1 MLYNFNYY
9 KHPSE
14 KMSEK
19 VLKELEELK
28 KPLEEEYDRK
38 ILALQKQCDEELR
51 KAREAYNDMIVKA
64 WENYRVRKIVVDE
77 EAAVE
82 RGKVTL
88 EYIYSLASK

>member
-9 KHPSE
+9 KRPSE

-64 WENYRVRKIVVDE
+64 WENYRVRKVVVDE
-77 EAAVE
+77 ETAAE
-82 RGKVTL
+82 RAKVTL
-88 EYIYSLASK
+88 EYIYSLPSK